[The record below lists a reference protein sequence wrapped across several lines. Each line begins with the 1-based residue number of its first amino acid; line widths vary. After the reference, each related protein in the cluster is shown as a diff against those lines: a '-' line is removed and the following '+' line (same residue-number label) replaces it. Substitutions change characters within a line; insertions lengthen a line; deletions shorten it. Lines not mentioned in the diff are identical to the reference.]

1 MDTHGIDLDLLKR
14 QLMGSNLK
22 KLLLKKKLSKWR
34 LAKDTGITYHT
45 VLNWQKEFCKP
56 SDENAIKAGKYLGL
70 ISPDESTIAN
80 LKRKQKELDQE
91 IKRLTSE

>member
-1 MDTHGIDLDLLKR
+1 MDIQGIDLDLLKR

-22 KLLLKKKLSKWR
+22 KLLSNKKLSKWR

-45 VLNWQKEFCKP
+45 VLNWQKEFCRP

-70 ISPDESTIAN
+70 IKLNEVERFKLKEEIEN
-80 LKRKQKELDQE
+80 LKAKLDRME
-91 IKRLTSE
+91 N

>member
-1 MDTHGIDLDLLKR
+1 MDIQGIDLDLLKR

-22 KLLLKKKLSKWR
+22 KLLSNKKLSKWR

-45 VLNWQKEFCKP
+45 VLNWQKEFCRP

-70 ISPDESTIAN
+70 ISPDESAIAD
-80 LKRKQKELDQE
+80 LRRKQDELEKE
-91 IKRLTSE
+91 IRRLTSK